1 MQIENRETRRGVAP
15 RRASGLFACEAN
27 RLEDSTPPLTLQ
39 ASRLLSRFKMPAQ
52 VAQLVAELAFEV
64 GRAAR

>member
-1 MQIENRETRRGVAP
+1 MSTNRETRRGVAP

-27 RLEDSTPPLTLQ
+27 RLEDSTAPLSIQ
-39 ASRLLSRFKMPAQ
+39 ASRILRRFNMSAQ
-52 VAQLVAELAFEV
+52 VAQRVAELAFEN